1 MFTMLIELPDTVL
14 ENPLDRNKMLLEI
27 AIYLFEKDKL
37 TLGKAAE
44 FAGIP
49 KMQMQNEIGGR
60 GINMHYDEE
69 MLANDL
75 KSIEIYNKK
84 YDSSK

>member
-1 MFTMLIELPDTVL
+1 MLIEIPDTAL
-14 ENPLDRNKMLLEI
+14 EHPLNRDKMLLEI

-44 FAGIP
+44 LVGIP

-69 MLANDL
+69 MLENDL
-75 KSIEIYNKK
+75 KAIEIYNQK
-84 YDSSK
+84 YADSK